1 MNSSTRPYAHRLP
14 RVLWLLVW
22 ICLAIYLGFT
32 VWVALAGLVYPYQL
46 DYGEG
51 IVLWFAQQIAHG
63 HSIYKGLA
71 ELPYAS
77 SNYPPVSMF
86 LAALLMPIFGE
97 GYAGGRLLNFASAL
111 IVAALIY
118 RIVRVEAGKRWLGAL
133 AALFFLGSPYI
144 YHWIPLFRA
153 DLLGLAFAFGGVFCI
168 WEFGRKSQVTSH
180 RSQVAGRNRPTT
192 GYWLLITDYVRSTER
207 RLLITGCLSFLL
219 ALYTKQTLFAAP
231 AAAFLALF
239 QYNRRLAI
247 TFALALGA
255 SGGAIYLAIDAA
267 TSGAFTFGLITSNAT
282 VFLPDQLFNLLAN
295 FAITFPILIM
305 LALWRLANR
314 VRARQVG
321 VLEWYAV
328 VSGAA
333 LVLAGR
339 MGAWENYFFEV
350 IVVLCVLAGFAIR
363 DTGYGIRHTRVVIPL
378 LLLVQLALIW
388 HDPRIAVDLM
398 AEGLP
403 ANRQLAVLLART
415 PGTIVSEDMGA
426 LATSGKN
433 VDYYT
438 FQYSSLAR
446 SGQWDQSWELNSL
459 RDGAF
464 SLVILE
470 HGTRED
476 VDHYR
481 RFTREFVSAL
491 DRYYA
496 RVQTIG
502 KYEVYAPAPLA
513 RLQSAEFGEE
523 IAMVGWSAEPIT
535 FERAKLRVT
544 IVWQAKRVMTRRY
557 TAFAHLENATG
568 AKVAQDDHEP
578 RWEDYPTTRW
588 AAGEMV
594 REDYTLN
601 LPEDLASGKYILRV
615 GWYETDTGDRLAVPG
630 SVDDSAVLMTLQK

>member
-153 DLLGLAFAFGGVFCI
+153 DLFGLAFTFGGVFCI
-168 WEFGRKSQVTSH
+168 WEFGRKSQVASRSH
-180 RSQVAGRNRPTT
+180 LT
-192 GYWLLITDYVRSTER
+192 TDYVRSTER
-207 RLLITGCLSFLL
+207 RLLVTAFVLFLL

-231 AAAFLALF
+231 AAAVLALF
-239 QYNRRLAI
+239 QHNRRLAI
-247 TFALALGA
+247 AFALALGA
-255 SGGAIYLAIDAA
+255 IGGAIYLAIDAA

-282 VFLPDQLFNLLAN
+282 VFLPEQLFNLLSN
-295 FAITFPILIM
+295 FAITFPVLIM
-305 LALWRLANR
+305 LALWRLVNR

-328 VSGAA
+328 ISCAA

-339 MGAWENYFFEV
+339 MGAWENYFFEAL
-350 IVVLCVLAGFAIR
+350 VVLCVLAGFAIR

-378 LLLVQLALIW
+378 LLLVQLALMW
-388 HDPRIAVDLM
+388 REHDPRIAANLM

-403 ANRQLAVLLART
+403 ANRQLAALLART
-415 PGTIVSEDMGA
+415 PGTIISEDMGA
-426 LATSGKN
+426 LATSGKS

-464 SLVILE
+464 PLVILE
-470 HGTRED
+470 RGTRED

-513 RLQSAEFGEE
+513 HSQSIEFGEE

-535 FERAKLRVT
+535 FEPAKLRVT
-544 IVWQAKRVMTRRY
+544 IVWQAKRMMARRY
-557 TAFAHLENATG
+557 TAFVHLENEAG
-568 AKVAQDDHEP
+568 KKIAQDDHEP

-594 REDYTLN
+594 REEYTLN
-601 LPEDLASGKYILRV
+601 LPGDLGSGKYVLRV

-630 SVDDSAVLMTLQK
+630 SADDSAVLMMLQK